1 MALILCF
8 ESTADICSVAL
19 TRDSHLLS
27 LHESTLPNAH
37 SELITILA
45 EKCLQDAGC
54 TPLDLDAVA
63 VSDGPGSYT
72 SLRVGLSVAK
82 GMAFALDIPLITI
95 DSLEIIMHGIPD
107 NMLTVPAI
115 IIPLIDARRKEVY
128 ASVYDNERKRLF
140 NAGSVILDENWY
152 EDLPEGIPV
161 YLCGSGAVKTKT
173 ELNKENYIL
182 VHTHSSAAFMLRP
195 VMLKY
200 ESAQFSDIAY
210 HTPNYIKSP
219 NITESRK
226 KYF

>member
-27 LHESTLPNAH
+27 LHESTRLNAH

-45 EKCLQDAGC
+45 EQCLMDAGC
-54 TPLDLDAVA
+54 TPQDLDAVA

-82 GMAFALDIPLITI
+82 GMCFGLDIPLITI

-107 NMLTVPAI
+107 NMLKIPAV

-128 ASVYDNERKRLF
+128 ASAYDNERKLLQE
-140 NAGSVILDENWY
+140 ACSVILDVNWF
-152 EDLPEGIPV
+152 EDLPEGVPV
-161 YLCGSGAVKTKT
+161 YLCGNGAIKAKT
-173 ELNKENYIL
+173 ELNKDNYTL
-182 VHTHSSAAFMLRP
+182 AHTQSSAAFMLRP
-195 VMLKY
+195 AMQKF
-200 ESAQFSDIAY
+200 EAAHFRDIAY
-210 HTPNYIKSP
+210 HTPNYIKPP
-219 NITESRK
+219 NITENRK

>member
-8 ESTADICSVAL
+8 ESTADICSVAI
-19 TRDSHLLS
+19 TRDGRLLS
-27 LHESTLPNAH
+27 LNESTRPNAH
-37 SELITILA
+37 SELITTLA
-45 EKCLQDAGC
+45 KQCLIDAGC
-54 TPLDLDAVA
+54 TPHDLDAVA

-82 GMAFALDIPLITI
+82 GMCFALDIPLITI

-107 NMLTVPAI
+107 NMLTVKAV

-128 ASVYDNERKRLF
+128 ASVYNNERERLCK
-140 NAGSVILDENWY
+140 AGSVILDENWY
-152 EDLPEGIPV
+152 EDLPEGLPV
-161 YLCGSGAVKTKT
+161 YLCGNGAIKTKT

-182 VHTHSSAAFMLRP
+182 VHIQSSAAFMIRP
-195 VMLKY
+195 AMQKY
-200 ESAQFSDIAY
+200 EAALFSDIAY